1 MIQPVK
7 RNSFALFLGL
17 IALIL
22 VFFMNLRINL
32 LSTSLIRGILAFII
46 FYIVG
51 SLIYFAIYTSSPKGK
66 DSINQVNLNSDTNF
80 DLSEIYQTIR
90 TDGEHNQ
97 NKDSKVDFQ
106 PLELKK
112 IELSD

>member
-1 MIQPVK
+1 MIHPFK
-7 RNSFALFLGL
+7 RRSFALSLGL

-32 LSTSLIRGILAFII
+32 FTTSLIRGIVAFII

-51 SLIYFAIYTSSPKGK
+51 SLLYLVIYFNSPKNNGLTHK
-66 DSINQVNLNSDTNF
+66 VNLNSDPEF
-80 DLSEIYQTIR
+80 DLAEIYQTNR
-90 TDGEHNQ
+90 ADNEHKQ
-97 NKDSKVDFQ
+97 NKDNRVDFQ